1 MFNKFL
7 SSSSSCGLDT
17 FLALLGI
24 TRPPTHASHL
34 TRILILF
41 HQASDSSSS
50 IIIRA
55 FENWRNE
62 MKILQE
68 TALTYDDV
76 LLVPQYSGVDSRRIL
91 STKSP
96 LTKKIFLQS
105 PIVSAN
111 MDVVTESEMA
121 IAMAREGGI
130 GIIHRFMT
138 IAEQTRQIEKVKK
151 AESFIVDKPLTMNE
165 SQTVGDVR
173 RIVEETDTG
182 GILIVDKNDKL
193 IGIVTTRDLLFE
205 DDDNKLVTEIMT
217 RDVHS
222 APPDTN
228 LKDAERLLH
237 EYRIEKLPLKDKEGK
252 VAGLITLKD
261 IMKITKFPKAT
272 KDSKGRLAVGAAVGV
287 RDKELRRVEA
297 ALNAG
302 ADCIVVDIAHG
313 DSHLE
318 IEMIKNIRKHFP
330 DAQVIGGN
338 VATADGTKR
347 LIDAG
352 VDCVKVGVGP
362 GSICITRQVAGSGV
376 PQLTAIIES
385 AKAAKE
391 YNIPIIAD
399 GGIRF
404 PGDVAKAIAAGAS
417 TVMIGSMLAG
427 TDESPGMMMTR
438 RGHKY
443 KASRGM
449 ASLTANIER
458 NKREGND
465 LTKEEIEDYVAEGV
479 EAAVPYRGKVRE
491 VLTQLVG
498 GLQSGMSYSGAH
510 SIQEFQEKAIFMR
523 MTGAGLKESG
533 PHDVEVLG

>member
-1 MFNKFL
+1 
-7 SSSSSCGLDT
+7 
-17 FLALLGI
+17 
-24 TRPPTHASHL
+24 
-34 TRILILF
+34 
-41 HQASDSSSS
+41 
-50 IIIRA
+50 
-55 FENWRNE
+55 
-62 MKILQE
+62 MKILPE

-76 LLVPQYSGVDSRRIL
+76 LLVPQYSSVDSRRVL

-96 LTKKIFLQS
+96 LTKKILLHA

-121 IAMAREGGI
+121 ITMAREGGI

-138 IAEQTRQIEKVKK
+138 IAEQTRQIERVKK
-151 AESFIVDKPLTMNE
+151 AESFVVENPLTMTD
-165 SQTVGDVR
+165 QHTVGDVKR
-173 RIVEETDTG
+173 VVEETDTG
-182 GILIVDKNDKL
+182 GILIVDKNEKL
-193 IGIVTTRDLLFE
+193 VGIITTRDLLFE
-205 DDDNKLVTEIMT
+205 EDDNKLVTAIMT
-217 RDVHS
+217 RDVRS
-222 APPDTN
+222 APTN
-228 LKDAERLLH
+228 TTLKDAERLLH
-237 EYRIEKLPLKDKEGK
+237 EHRVEKLPLVDANGK
-252 VAGLITLKD
+252 VTGLVTLKD

-287 RDKELRRVEA
+287 RDMEMRRVEA
-297 ALNAG
+297 LLQAG

-313 DSHLE
+313 DSQLE
-318 IEMIKNIRKHFP
+318 LDMLKNIHKHFP
-330 DAQVIGGN
+330 EAQIIGGN

-352 VDCVKVGVGP
+352 VDAVKVGVGP

-376 PQLTAIIES
+376 PQLTAIIEC
-385 AKAAKE
+385 AKAAADS
-391 YNIPIIAD
+391 NTPIIAD

-404 PGDVAKAIAAGAS
+404 PGDVAKAIAAGAQ

-427 TDESPGMMMTR
+427 TDESPGMLMTR

-449 ASLTANIER
+449 ASLAANIER

-465 LTKEEIEDYVAEGV
+465 LTREEVEDYVAEGV
-479 EAAVPYRGKVRE
+479 EAAVPYRGKARE
-491 VLTQLVG
+491 VLNQLVG
-498 GLQSGMSYSGAH
+498 GLQSGMSYSGARD
-510 SIQEFQEKAIFMR
+510 IEEFQQKAIFTR